1 MRAEPL
7 LSQHRQKP
15 WVSVAEIFVV
25 EDSISHAD
33 GELSGPVDLVPSRSV
48 GLKRK
53 MPNIQGSWMAF
64 FGGKGT
70 KKKGRNDLE
79 GQVFL
84 IGEMRSKGT
93 RKMDLLG
100 EASGA
105 ET

>member
-15 WVSVAEIFVV
+15 WVSMAKIFEV

-33 GELSGPVDLVPSRSV
+33 GELSGPVNLVFSRAT
-48 GLKRK
+48 GFKRE
-53 MPNIQGSWMAF
+53 MPNIQCNWMAF

-79 GQVFL
+79 GQGFL
-84 IGEMRSKGT
+84 IGGM
-93 RKMDLLG
+93 
-100 EASGA
+100 
-105 ET
+105 

>member
-15 WVSVAEIFVV
+15 WVSMAKIFEV

-33 GELSGPVDLVPSRSV
+33 GELSDPVDLVSSRSD
-48 GLKRK
+48 GFKRE

-79 GQVFL
+79 GQGFL
-84 IGEMRSKGT
+84 VGEM
-93 RKMDLLG
+93 
-100 EASGA
+100 
-105 ET
+105 

>member
-7 LSQHRQKP
+7 LSQYRQKP
-15 WVSVAEIFVV
+15 WVSLTKIFEVK
-25 EDSISHAD
+25 DSISHAD
-33 GELSGPVDLVPSRSV
+33 GELSGPVELVSSRSA
-48 GLKRK
+48 GFKRE

-79 GQVFL
+79 RQGVL
-84 IGEMRSKGT
+84 VGEMQFKGT
-93 RKMDLLG
+93 RKLDLLG

>member
-15 WVSVAEIFVV
+15 WVSMAEIFVV

-33 GELSGPVDLVPSRSV
+33 GELSGPVDLVPSRSD

-53 MPNIQGSWMAF
+53 MPNIQSSWMAF

-70 KKKGRNDLE
+70 KKGEKRSG
-79 GQVFL
+79 GSAFL
-84 IGEMRSKGT
+84 IGEM
-93 RKMDLLG
+93 
-100 EASGA
+100 
-105 ET
+105 

>member
-15 WVSVAEIFVV
+15 WVSMTKIFEV

-33 GELSGPVDLVPSRSV
+33 GELSGPVNLVLSRAT

-53 MPNIQGSWMAF
+53 MLNIQGSWMAF

-79 GQVFL
+79 GQGFL
-84 IGEMRSKGT
+84 VGDM
-93 RKMDLLG
+93 
-100 EASGA
+100 
-105 ET
+105 